1 MRSICRLLA
10 PTLLLLLPCAA
21 MAGDGAEL
29 GARIAAQGTPDGVAP
44 CTSCHMPD
52 GAGIAAAG
60 FPRIAGMNADYM
72 ARQLRDFAG
81 GQRQN
86 PTMMPVAKALTA
98 PEIVAVADYYA
109 GLPVPPVATE
119 AAGSAG
125 TEAAA
130 ELARVGDW
138 SKRSLPAC
146 TQCHGSGGNGI
157 GAAFPG
163 IAGQHASYIKAQLL
177 AWRAGSRANDPL
189 GMMQTVAVA
198 LSEAEIDALAA
209 YYAAQPAGPPAGA
222 AMGTSAATAGTEV
235 SAEEIHSGPL
245 PRHDAPPAAR
255 EVDERGHFEPPL
267 PSAIP
272 DDRFGAAV
280 RQGLDIFENTNAH
293 PVSARFV
300 GNEQACGN
308 CHIDAGRLA
317 DSAPLWAAWV
327 AYPAYRTKNDKVNT
341 YIERVQGCFKY
352 SMNAQ
357 ASAAGAPPAA
367 DSDTIVSLVAY
378 SYWLATGAPT
388 GDHRMPGRGYPRLK
402 EAAEKPDAGRGKALY
417 AQQCAICH
425 GGEGQGVLDSDG
437 VTLFPPLWGAV
448 AYNWGA
454 GMHRVDTAAAF
465 IRHNMPLGLGD
476 TLTEQEAWDLAQFIN
491 SHERPQ
497 DPRFAGDLEETA
509 REFHSNPFSLYGK
522 PGLDGGLLGSKPSAK

>member
-109 GLPVPPVATE
+109 GLPVPPVPTE